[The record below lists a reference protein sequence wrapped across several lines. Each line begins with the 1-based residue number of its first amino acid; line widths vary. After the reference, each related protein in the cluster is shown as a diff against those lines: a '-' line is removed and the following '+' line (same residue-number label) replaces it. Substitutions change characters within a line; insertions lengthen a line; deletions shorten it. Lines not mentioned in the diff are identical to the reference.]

1 MTTSKSST
9 CVQPYLFFEG
19 VCDQALEFYKQRLG
33 AEIMAMMRYK
43 ESPVP
48 PGEGCPPVDP
58 EKIMHAAFRIGET
71 VIMASDG
78 RCSGKPNFDGFGL
91 SLTLKSIPDSER
103 AFAALSEGG
112 KVVMPLGKTF
122 YSPSFGMV
130 TDRFGVMWMV
140 YVLAE
145 GCA

>member
-1 MTTSKSST
+1 MTTSKTST

-19 VCDQALEFYKQRLG
+19 SCDEAIEFYKQKLG
-33 AEIMAMMRYK
+33 AEVMAVMRYK

-48 PGEGCPPVDP
+48 PGEGCGPVDP
-58 EKIMHAAFRIGET
+58 EKIMHSAFRIGET

-78 RCSGKPNFDGFGL
+78 QCSGKTNFSGFGL
-91 SLTLKSIPDSER
+91 SLTLKSVPDSER
-103 AFAALSEGG
+103 AFAALCEGG
-112 KVVMPLGKTF
+112 TVIMPLGKTF

-140 YVLAE
+140 YVVAE
-145 GCA
+145 NCP

>member
-19 VCDQALEFYKQRLG
+19 IADQAIEFYKQKLG
-33 AEIMAMMRYK
+33 AEVMAMMRYK
-43 ESPVP
+43 ESPV
-48 PGEGCPPVDP
+48 GAGDCGPVDP

-112 KVVMPLGKTF
+112 KVIMPLGKTF

-145 GCA
+145 DRP

>member
-33 AEIMAMMRYK
+33 AEVMAMMRYK

-78 RCSGKPNFDGFGL
+78 RCLGKPNFQGFSL
-91 SLTLKSIPDSER
+91 SITASTVPEAER
-103 AFAALSEGG
+103 LFAALSEGG
-112 KVVMPLGKTF
+112 QIQMPMAKTF
-122 YSPSFGMV
+122 FAAAFGTV
-130 TDRFGVMWMV
+130 GDRFGVSWIV
-140 YVLAE
+140 IA
-145 GCA
+145 GKK